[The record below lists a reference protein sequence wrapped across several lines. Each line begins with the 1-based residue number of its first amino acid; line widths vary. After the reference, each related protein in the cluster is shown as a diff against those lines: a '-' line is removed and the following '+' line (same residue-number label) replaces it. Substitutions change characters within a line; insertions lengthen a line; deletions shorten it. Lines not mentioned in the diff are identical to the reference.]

1 VEDSSNEHLANEP
14 FSNEP
19 VDVTGLPILDDGS
32 FVPMHPNF
40 LRVTLIGHGT
50 FAIIALAVGAAAAV
64 LVPSRT
70 WIPLLVMGAVL
81 LLTALSASLKTI
93 EVKNIAY
100 QVREHDVSYRSGVLV
115 KTVETVPFVRVQH
128 ARITQG
134 PVQRRF
140 GLATLEVNSAGPE
153 LNIHGLTAQDAERLK
168 VLVVERA
175 GALVEES

>member
-1 VEDSSNEHLANEP
+1 MPDISNETISDEP

-19 VDVTGLPILDDGS
+19 VDVTGLPILDDVS

-40 LRVTLIGHGT
+40 LRVSLIERAI
-50 FAIIALAVGAAAAV
+50 FAVLTIAVGTAVAV
-64 LVPSRT
+64 LVPSQP

-81 LLTALSASLKTI
+81 LLTGLGAVLKTI
-93 EVKNIAY
+93 EVNNIAY

-140 GLATLEVNSAGPE
+140 GLATLEVNSAGPD
-153 LNIHGLTAQDAERLK
+153 LNIHGLPASDAERLK

-175 GALVEES
+175 GSLVEES